1 MASYTRRAHSG
12 GNGPALRQ
20 PRTAQS
26 RAGHS
31 AQEGPYTPQESRSRH
46 ASHKASNSHRAPN
59 RKKKNTGKGKHRV
72 LKWVLGIFFS
82 LIGLGLLAGIAV
94 FAYLYTTTEVPQPE
108 KFALAEKTTVYY
120 ADGTT
125 AIGSYAEQNREIIS
139 CEGLPDYIG
148 NAIVASENRTFYTDK
163 GLDLK
168 GIARAFINNVTK
180 GTRQG
185 GSTITQQYA
194 ERYYMGETTSYVG
207 KAREAIMAI
216 KIAQTESKDEVLC
229 NYMNTI
235 YLGRNSY
242 GIQAAAKAY
251 FNKDAKDLTL
261 SEAAMIAGIIPSPST
276 WDPAD
281 NADMA
286 KSRFKR
292 VLNIMQEDGYITAK
306 QHTDAKFPQ
315 TAAVAQQNEYA
326 GPNGY
331 LLDMVRRELVQSKAV
346 TKEDLDTGG
355 YKIITTIDKS
365 KQDLMQSIGDTRLDD
380 MPESLQIGG
389 IALDPKTGE
398 VLSVYAGSD
407 YLSKQLNNADQAVFE
422 PGSTMKP
429 FALLGAAQSGVSF
442 DTLFNG
448 NSHQHFTGLDQ
459 EVNNALENNWG
470 NINLYQATANS
481 VNTVFMNVNEHLTPK
496 RTAAIAHEAGIQGDI
511 DENSM
516 YNVLGINALT
526 VWDLAQ
532 GHSTIANNGVK
543 NTLHM
548 VSKVLDSNNK
558 DMYNA
563 PSNCTKFFDA
573 IDCALVQ
580 KAMQGTTTYGTAAGT
595 SSMLGRPGAGKSGTA
610 NDEMASSFVGY
621 TPSMMNVWADK
632 KEDSEPLVINY
643 ISARGETDAALK
655 TLKKLAE
662 DYKKDHPDFE
672 FNVESIA
679 DRETYLQKIKILASS
694 NELPDWFDADPEAFF
709 EGLCKKD
716 LIYSVDDLY
725 DELGIKDKFFDIALN
740 YPKLSDGSNYLMTWQ
755 GNVEYFWYHKDMFE
769 KAGITET
776 PQTLEDLLDVCKKL
790 KDAGMTP
797 ISAGN
802 YDMIMRYPAFK
813 AFRLEGNDFIDNA
826 RMGKEK
832 FNSETG
838 IATAQY
844 TQDIAQYF
852 SEGWTSS
859 DATAQMD
866 LFLNS
871 GAAMLYTGTWDTPD
885 LVDDEGNLKDDI
897 SMFKLPVDS
906 EGTATGENDY
916 YANCGIGT
924 AILKDSM
931 SDEMK
936 DFISY
941 VWDNFADTAM
951 YEFNMLPSMMPSDSE
966 KLPELT
972 QQILSDLENCGTFA
986 QCWDV
991 RLDPSTNEVYRK
1003 ELASLGM
1010 GESTPEEFCENMDKA
1025 VEQYASDYFD
1035 TEE

>member
-1 MASYTRRAHSG
+1 MRVVTLTSNDCSRPTVTVDTMASYTRRAHSG

-331 LLDMVRRELVQSKAV
+331 LLDMVRRELVQSKAF

-407 YLSKQLNNADQAVFE
+407 YLSKQLNNAD
-422 PGSTMKP
+422 
-429 FALLGAAQSGVSF
+429 
-442 DTLFNG
+442 
-448 NSHQHFTGLDQ
+448 
-459 EVNNALENNWG
+459 
-470 NINLYQATANS
+470 
-481 VNTVFMNVNEHLTPK
+481 
-496 RTAAIAHEAGIQGDI
+496 
-511 DENSM
+511 
-516 YNVLGINALT
+516 
-526 VWDLAQ
+526 
-532 GHSTIANNGVK
+532 
-543 NTLHM
+543 
-548 VSKVLDSNNK
+548 
-558 DMYNA
+558 
-563 PSNCTKFFDA
+563 
-573 IDCALVQ
+573 
-580 KAMQGTTTYGTAAGT
+580 
-595 SSMLGRPGAGKSGTA
+595 
-610 NDEMASSFVGY
+610 
-621 TPSMMNVWADK
+621 
-632 KEDSEPLVINY
+632 
-643 ISARGETDAALK
+643 
-655 TLKKLAE
+655 
-662 DYKKDHPDFE
+662 
-672 FNVESIA
+672 
-679 DRETYLQKIKILASS
+679 
-694 NELPDWFDADPEAFF
+694 
-709 EGLCKKD
+709 
-716 LIYSVDDLY
+716 
-725 DELGIKDKFFDIALN
+725 
-740 YPKLSDGSNYLMTWQ
+740 
-755 GNVEYFWYHKDMFE
+755 
-769 KAGITET
+769 
-776 PQTLEDLLDVCKKL
+776 
-790 KDAGMTP
+790 
-797 ISAGN
+797 
-802 YDMIMRYPAFK
+802 
-813 AFRLEGNDFIDNA
+813 
-826 RMGKEK
+826 
-832 FNSETG
+832 
-838 IATAQY
+838 
-844 TQDIAQYF
+844 
-852 SEGWTSS
+852 
-859 DATAQMD
+859 
-866 LFLNS
+866 
-871 GAAMLYTGTWDTPD
+871 
-885 LVDDEGNLKDDI
+885 
-897 SMFKLPVDS
+897 
-906 EGTATGENDY
+906 
-916 YANCGIGT
+916 
-924 AILKDSM
+924 
-931 SDEMK
+931 
-936 DFISY
+936 
-941 VWDNFADTAM
+941 
-951 YEFNMLPSMMPSDSE
+951 
-966 KLPELT
+966 
-972 QQILSDLENCGTFA
+972 
-986 QCWDV
+986 
-991 RLDPSTNEVYRK
+991 
-1003 ELASLGM
+1003 
-1010 GESTPEEFCENMDKA
+1010 
-1025 VEQYASDYFD
+1025 
-1035 TEE
+1035 

>member
-1 MASYTRRAHSG
+1 MRVVTLTSNDCSRPTVTVDTMASYTRRAHSG

-331 LLDMVRRELVQSKAV
+331 LLDMVRRELVQSKAF

-448 NSHQHFTGLDQ
+448 
-459 EVNNALENNWG
+459 
-470 NINLYQATANS
+470 
-481 VNTVFMNVNEHLTPK
+481 TVFMNVNEHLTPK

-548 VSKVLDSNNK
+548 VSKVLDSNNR

-563 PSNCTKFFDA
+563 PSNGTKVFDA
-573 IDCALVQ
+573 NDCALVQ

-595 SSMLGRPGAGKSGTA
+595 SSMLGRPVAGKSGTA

-621 TPSMMNVWADK
+621 TPSMMNVWAIWNPDDK
-632 KEDSEPLVINY
+632 GNPQVVPAFSGYGVSSTGYPAHLFQEFMAQALQGTEVEQFPTAKDNGKIGGSDGTWGLSKGQSNGLSNNTNKQSTEDAQKQAEQ
-643 ISARGETDAALK
+643 DAQQKAAEEEA
-655 TLKKLAE
+655 KKQQQAQEFAQQCLAN
-662 DYKKDHPDFE
+662 P
-672 FNVESIA
+672 S
-679 DRETYLQKIKILASS
+679 
-694 NELPDWFDADPEAFF
+694 
-709 EGLCKKD
+709 
-716 LIYSVDDLY
+716 YST
-725 DELGIKDKFFDIALN
+725 ECPN
-740 YPKLSDGSNYLMTWQ
+740 YPDTTTGGDGN
-755 GNVEYFWYHKDMFE
+755 
-769 KAGITET
+769 
-776 PQTLEDLLDVCKKL
+776 
-790 KDAGMTP
+790 
-797 ISAGN
+797 AGN
-802 YDMIMRYPAFK
+802 NTGGDNGNNT
-813 AFRLEGNDFIDNA
+813 GNDN
-826 RMGKEK
+826 G
-832 FNSETG
+832 NSEAPAGTP
-838 IATAQY
+838 APTA
-844 TQDIAQYF
+844 
-852 SEGWTSS
+852 SPSS
-859 DATAQMD
+859 
-866 LFLNS
+866 
-871 GAAMLYTGTWDTPD
+871 
-885 LVDDEGNLKDDI
+885 K
-897 SMFKLPVDS
+897 
-906 EGTATGENDY
+906 
-916 YANCGIGT
+916 
-924 AILKDSM
+924 
-931 SDEMK
+931 
-936 DFISY
+936 
-941 VWDNFADTAM
+941 
-951 YEFNMLPSMMPSDSE
+951 
-966 KLPELT
+966 
-972 QQILSDLENCGTFA
+972 
-986 QCWDV
+986 
-991 RLDPSTNEVYRK
+991 
-1003 ELASLGM
+1003 
-1010 GESTPEEFCENMDKA
+1010 
-1025 VEQYASDYFD
+1025 
-1035 TEE
+1035 

>member
-276 WDPAD
+276 WAPAD

-331 LLDMVRRELVQSKAV
+331 LLDMVRRAAAGLPQAEGTGFLPAGQAKQSDPPGRLQSTAKDPTSKKKHPLRVLLAVLVLLALAAFGV
-346 TKEDLDTGG
+346 AWYLTGG
-355 YKIITTIDKS
+355 YLAALP
-365 KQDLMQSIGDTRLDD
+365 QRLKNLHL
-380 MPESLQIGG
+380 PEW
-389 IALDPKTGE
+389 
-398 VLSVYAGSD
+398 V
-407 YLSKQLNNADQAVFE
+407 
-422 PGSTMKP
+422 
-429 FALLGAAQSGVSF
+429 
-442 DTLFNG
+442 TLW
-448 NSHQHFTGLDQ
+448 Q
-459 EVNNALENNWG
+459 
-470 NINLYQATANS
+470 
-481 VNTVFMNVNEHLTPK
+481 
-496 RTAAIAHEAGIQGDI
+496 AHEP
-511 DENSM
+511 
-516 YNVLGINALT
+516 
-526 VWDLAQ
+526 
-532 GHSTIANNGVK
+532 K
-543 NTLHM
+543 
-548 VSKVLDSNNK
+548 
-558 DMYNA
+558 
-563 PSNCTKFFDA
+563 
-573 IDCALVQ
+573 
-580 KAMQGTTTYGTAAGT
+580 
-595 SSMLGRPGAGKSGTA
+595 PGA
-610 NDEMASSFVGY
+610 
-621 TPSMMNVWADK
+621 
-632 KEDSEPLVINY
+632 
-643 ISARGETDAALK
+643 R
-655 TLKKLAE
+655 
-662 DYKKDHPDFE
+662 
-672 FNVESIA
+672 
-679 DRETYLQKIKILASS
+679 
-694 NELPDWFDADPEAFF
+694 
-709 EGLCKKD
+709 
-716 LIYSVDDLY
+716 LI
-725 DELGIKDKFFDIALN
+725 
-740 YPKLSDGSNYLMTWQ
+740 
-755 GNVEYFWYHKDMFE
+755 
-769 KAGITET
+769 
-776 PQTLEDLLDVCKKL
+776 
-790 KDAGMTP
+790 
-797 ISAGN
+797 
-802 YDMIMRYPAFK
+802 
-813 AFRLEGNDFIDNA
+813 
-826 RMGKEK
+826 
-832 FNSETG
+832 
-838 IATAQY
+838 
-844 TQDIAQYF
+844 
-852 SEGWTSS
+852 
-859 DATAQMD
+859 
-866 LFLNS
+866 
-871 GAAMLYTGTWDTPD
+871 
-885 LVDDEGNLKDDI
+885 
-897 SMFKLPVDS
+897 
-906 EGTATGENDY
+906 
-916 YANCGIGT
+916 
-924 AILKDSM
+924 
-931 SDEMK
+931 
-936 DFISY
+936 
-941 VWDNFADTAM
+941 
-951 YEFNMLPSMMPSDSE
+951 
-966 KLPELT
+966 
-972 QQILSDLENCGTFA
+972 
-986 QCWDV
+986 
-991 RLDPSTNEVYRK
+991 
-1003 ELASLGM
+1003 
-1010 GESTPEEFCENMDKA
+1010 
-1025 VEQYASDYFD
+1025 
-1035 TEE
+1035 

>member
-331 LLDMVRRELVQSKAV
+331 LLDMVRRELVQSKAF

-429 FALLGAAQSGVSF
+429 FALLGPR
-442 DTLFNG
+442 N
-448 NSHQHFTGLDQ
+448 
-459 EVNNALENNWG
+459 
-470 NINLYQATANS
+470 
-481 VNTVFMNVNEHLTPK
+481 P
-496 RTAAIAHEAGIQGDI
+496 
-511 DENSM
+511 
-516 YNVLGINALT
+516 
-526 VWDLAQ
+526 
-532 GHSTIANNGVK
+532 
-543 NTLHM
+543 
-548 VSKVLDSNNK
+548 
-558 DMYNA
+558 
-563 PSNCTKFFDA
+563 
-573 IDCALVQ
+573 
-580 KAMQGTTTYGTAAGT
+580 
-595 SSMLGRPGAGKSGTA
+595 
-610 NDEMASSFVGY
+610 AS
-621 TPSMMNVWADK
+621 A
-632 KEDSEPLVINY
+632 
-643 ISARGETDAALK
+643 
-655 TLKKLAE
+655 
-662 DYKKDHPDFE
+662 
-672 FNVESIA
+672 SIHC
-679 DRETYLQKIKILASS
+679 S
-694 NELPDWFDADPEAFF
+694 
-709 EGLCKKD
+709 
-716 LIYSVDDLY
+716 
-725 DELGIKDKFFDIALN
+725 
-740 YPKLSDGSNYLMTWQ
+740 
-755 GNVEYFWYHKDMFE
+755 
-769 KAGITET
+769 
-776 PQTLEDLLDVCKKL
+776 
-790 KDAGMTP
+790 
-797 ISAGN
+797 
-802 YDMIMRYPAFK
+802 
-813 AFRLEGNDFIDNA
+813 
-826 RMGKEK
+826 
-832 FNSETG
+832 
-838 IATAQY
+838 
-844 TQDIAQYF
+844 
-852 SEGWTSS
+852 
-859 DATAQMD
+859 
-866 LFLNS
+866 
-871 GAAMLYTGTWDTPD
+871 
-885 LVDDEGNLKDDI
+885 
-897 SMFKLPVDS
+897 
-906 EGTATGENDY
+906 
-916 YANCGIGT
+916 T
-924 AILKDSM
+924 AIP
-931 SDEMK
+931 
-936 DFISY
+936 
-941 VWDNFADTAM
+941 T
-951 YEFNMLPSMMPSDSE
+951 
-966 KLPELT
+966 
-972 QQILSDLENCGTFA
+972 
-986 QCWDV
+986 
-991 RLDPSTNEVYRK
+991 STSPAWIKR
-1003 ELASLGM
+1003 
-1010 GESTPEEFCENMDKA
+1010 
-1025 VEQYASDYFD
+1025 
-1035 TEE
+1035 

>member
-108 KFALAEKTTVYY
+108 KCALAEKTTVYY

-331 LLDMVRRELVQSKAV
+331 LLDMVRRELVQSKAF

-563 PSNCTKFFDA
+563 PSNGTKVFDA
-573 IDCALVQ
+573 NDCALVQ

-595 SSMLGRPGAGKSGTA
+595 SSMLGRPVAGKSGTA

-621 TPSMMNVWADK
+621 TPSMMNVWAIWNPDDK
-632 KEDSEPLVINY
+632 GNPQVVPAFSGYGVSSTGYPAHLFQEFMAQALQGTEAEQFPTAKDNGKIGGSDGTWGLGKGQSNGLSNNTNKQSTEDTQKQAEQ
-643 ISARGETDAALK
+643 DAQQKAAEEEA
-655 TLKKLAE
+655 KKQQQAQEFAQQCLAN
-662 DYKKDHPDFE
+662 P
-672 FNVESIA
+672 S
-679 DRETYLQKIKILASS
+679 
-694 NELPDWFDADPEAFF
+694 
-709 EGLCKKD
+709 
-716 LIYSVDDLY
+716 YST
-725 DELGIKDKFFDIALN
+725 ECPN
-740 YPKLSDGSNYLMTWQ
+740 YPGTTTGGDGN
-755 GNVEYFWYHKDMFE
+755 
-769 KAGITET
+769 
-776 PQTLEDLLDVCKKL
+776 
-790 KDAGMTP
+790 
-797 ISAGN
+797 AGN
-802 YDMIMRYPAFK
+802 NTGGDNGNNT
-813 AFRLEGNDFIDNA
+813 GNDN
-826 RMGKEK
+826 G
-832 FNSETG
+832 
-838 IATAQY
+838 
-844 TQDIAQYF
+844 
-852 SEGWTSS
+852 
-859 DATAQMD
+859 
-866 LFLNS
+866 NS
-871 GAAMLYTGTWDTPD
+871 GGTGGNTGTNG
-885 LVDDEGNLKDDI
+885 V
-897 SMFKLPVDS
+897 
-906 EGTATGENDY
+906 
-916 YANCGIGT
+916 
-924 AILKDSM
+924 
-931 SDEMK
+931 
-936 DFISY
+936 
-941 VWDNFADTAM
+941 
-951 YEFNMLPSMMPSDSE
+951 
-966 KLPELT
+966 T
-972 QQILSDLENCGTFA
+972 Q
-986 QCWDV
+986 
-991 RLDPSTNEVYRK
+991 
-1003 ELASLGM
+1003 
-1010 GESTPEEFCENMDKA
+1010 
-1025 VEQYASDYFD
+1025 
-1035 TEE
+1035 

>member
-1 MASYTRRAHSG
+1 M
-12 GNGPALRQ
+12 
-20 PRTAQS
+20 
-26 RAGHS
+26 
-31 AQEGPYTPQESRSRH
+31 
-46 ASHKASNSHRAPN
+46 
-59 RKKKNTGKGKHRV
+59 
-72 LKWVLGIFFS
+72 LGIFFS

-331 LLDMVRRELVQSKAV
+331 LLDMVRRELVQSKAF

-422 PGSTMKP
+422 PGSTMNRSLCWGRAIRRQLRYVVQRQFP
-429 FALLGAAQSGVSF
+429 PALHRLGSRGEQRSGEQLGQHQSVS
-442 DTLFNG
+442 
-448 NSHQHFTGLDQ
+448 
-459 EVNNALENNWG
+459 
-470 NINLYQATANS
+470 ATANS

-563 PSNCTKFFDA
+563 PSNGTKVFDA
-573 IDCALVQ
+573 NDCALVQ

-595 SSMLGRPGAGKSGTA
+595 SSMLGRPVAGKSGTA

-621 TPSMMNVWADK
+621 TPSMMNVWAIWNPDDK
-632 KEDSEPLVINY
+632 GNPQVVPAFSGYGVSSTGYPAHLFQEFMAQPCKAPRRSSSRP
-643 ISARGETDAALK
+643 LK
-655 TLKKLAE
+655 TTARSAAPTALGAW
-662 DYKKDHPDFE
+662 
-672 FNVESIA
+672 A
-679 DRETYLQKIKILASS
+679 RDRAAACPT
-694 NELPDWFDADPEAFF
+694 
-709 EGLCKKD
+709 
-716 LIYSVDDLY
+716 
-725 DELGIKDKFFDIALN
+725 
-740 YPKLSDGSNYLMTWQ
+740 
-755 GNVEYFWYHKDMFE
+755 
-769 KAGITET
+769 T
-776 PQTLEDLLDVCKKL
+776 P
-790 KDAGMTP
+790 
-797 ISAGN
+797 
-802 YDMIMRYPAFK
+802 
-813 AFRLEGNDFIDNA
+813 
-826 RMGKEK
+826 
-832 FNSETG
+832 
-838 IATAQY
+838 
-844 TQDIAQYF
+844 
-852 SEGWTSS
+852 TSS
-859 DATAQMD
+859 PPKTRRSRLSRTHSRRRPKRKPRSNSSSGVRPAVPRQSE
-866 LFLNS
+866 LFHR
-871 GAAMLYTGTWDTPD
+871 
-885 LVDDEGNLKDDI
+885 V
-897 SMFKLPVDS
+897 
-906 EGTATGENDY
+906 
-916 YANCGIGT
+916 
-924 AILKDSM
+924 
-931 SDEMK
+931 
-936 DFISY
+936 
-941 VWDNFADTAM
+941 
-951 YEFNMLPSMMPSDSE
+951 
-966 KLPELT
+966 PELSRHHYRRRWQRR
-972 QQILSDLENCGTFA
+972 QQ
-986 QCWDV
+986 
-991 RLDPSTNEVYRK
+991 YRR
-1003 ELASLGM
+1003 
-1010 GESTPEEFCENMDKA
+1010 
-1025 VEQYASDYFD
+1025 
-1035 TEE
+1035 

>member
-1 MASYTRRAHSG
+1 MKLKKVMAAT
-12 GNGPALRQ
+12 
-20 PRTAQS
+20 
-26 RAGHS
+26 
-31 AQEGPYTPQESRSRH
+31 
-46 ASHKASNSHRAPN
+46 
-59 RKKKNTGKGKHRV
+59 
-72 LKWVLGIFFS
+72 
-82 LIGLGLLAGIAV
+82 LA
-94 FAYLYTTTEVPQPE
+94 
-108 KFALAEKTTVYY
+108 
-120 ADGTT
+120 
-125 AIGSYAEQNREIIS
+125 
-139 CEGLPDYIG
+139 
-148 NAIVASENRTFYTDK
+148 
-163 GLDLK
+163 
-168 GIARAFINNVTK
+168 
-180 GTRQG
+180 
-185 GSTITQQYA
+185 
-194 ERYYMGETTSYVG
+194 
-207 KAREAIMAI
+207 
-216 KIAQTESKDEVLC
+216 
-229 NYMNTI
+229 
-235 YLGRNSY
+235 
-242 GIQAAAKAY
+242 
-251 FNKDAKDLTL
+251 
-261 SEAAMIAGIIPSPST
+261 
-276 WDPAD
+276 
-281 NADMA
+281 
-286 KSRFKR
+286 
-292 VLNIMQEDGYITAK
+292 
-306 QHTDAKFPQ
+306 
-315 TAAVAQQNEYA
+315 
-326 GPNGY
+326 
-331 LLDMVRRELVQSKAV
+331 
-346 TKEDLDTGG
+346 
-355 YKIITTIDKS
+355 
-365 KQDLMQSIGDTRLDD
+365 
-380 MPESLQIGG
+380 
-389 IALDPKTGE
+389 
-398 VLSVYAGSD
+398 
-407 YLSKQLNNADQAVFE
+407 
-422 PGSTMKP
+422 TMMC
-429 FALLGAAQSGVSF
+429 L
-442 DTLFNG
+442 
-448 NSHQHFTGLDQ
+448 
-459 EVNNALENNWG
+459 
-470 NINLYQATANS
+470 
-481 VNTVFMNVNEHLTPK
+481 
-496 RTAAIAHEAGIQGDI
+496 
-511 DENSM
+511 
-516 YNVLGINALT
+516 
-526 VWDLAQ
+526 
-532 GHSTIANNGVK
+532 
-543 NTLHM
+543 
-548 VSKVLDSNNK
+548 
-558 DMYNA
+558 
-563 PSNCTKFFDA
+563 
-573 IDCALVQ
+573 
-580 KAMQGTTTYGTAAGT
+580 
-595 SSMLGRPGAGKSGTA
+595 
-610 NDEMASSFVGY
+610 SSF
-621 TPSMMNVWADK
+621 SMMNVWADK

-859 DATAQMD
+859 DTTAQMD

-897 SMFKLPVDS
+897 SMFKL
-906 EGTATGENDY
+906 
-916 YANCGIGT
+916 
-924 AILKDSM
+924 ILPFQGLSI
-931 SDEMK
+931 
-936 DFISY
+936 ISY

>member
-1 MASYTRRAHSG
+1 MVSHTRSV
-12 GNGPALRQ
+12 
-20 PRTAQS
+20 S
-26 RAGHS
+26 
-31 AQEGPYTPQESRSRH
+31 SRSRSARSGGAGSNRSN
-46 ASHKASNSHRAPN
+46 ASHSAPKPQNHGSHRANGPQKKQN
-59 RKKKNTGKGKHRV
+59 KRKHLV
-72 LKWVLGIFFS
+72 LKWALGIFAA
-82 LIGLGLLAGIAV
+82 LLAAGIGL
-94 FAYLYTTTEVPQPE
+94 FAYMYITTEIPEPE

-120 ADGTT
+120 SDGTT
-125 AIGSYAEQNREIIS
+125 EIGSYAEQNREIID
-139 CEGLPDYIG
+139 CAVLPDYVG
-148 NAIVASENRTFYTDK
+148 NAIVASEDRSFYTNK
-163 GLDLK
+163 GIDLY
-168 GIARAFINNVTK
+168 GIARALYTNLTT
-180 GTRQG
+180 GSRQG

-194 ERYYMGETTSYVG
+194 ERYYLGETTSYSG
-207 KAREAIMAI
+207 KLREAFLAI
-216 KIAQTESKDEVLC
+216 KIAQAQDKSQVLC

-331 LLDMVRRELVQSKAV
+331 LLDMVRRELVQSKAF

-429 FALLGAAQSGVSF
+429 FALLGTAQSGVSF

-481 VNTVFMNVNEHLTPK
+481 VNTVFMEVNKHLGAANLNEHLTPK

-563 PSNCTKFFDA
+563 PSNGTKVFDA
-573 IDCALVQ
+573 NDCALVQ

-595 SSMLGRPGAGKSGTA
+595 SSMLGRPVAGKSGTA

-621 TPSMMNVWADK
+621 TPSMMNVWAIWNPDDK
-632 KEDSEPLVINY
+632 GNPQVVPAFSGYGVSSTGYPAHLFQEFMAQALQGTEAEQFPTAKDNGKIGGSDGTWGLGKGQSSGLSNNTNKQSTEDAQKQAEQ
-643 ISARGETDAALK
+643 DAQQKAAEEEA
-655 TLKKLAE
+655 KKQQQAQEFAQQCLAN
-662 DYKKDHPDFE
+662 P
-672 FNVESIA
+672 S
-679 DRETYLQKIKILASS
+679 
-694 NELPDWFDADPEAFF
+694 
-709 EGLCKKD
+709 
-716 LIYSVDDLY
+716 YST
-725 DELGIKDKFFDIALN
+725 ECPN
-740 YPKLSDGSNYLMTWQ
+740 YPGTTTGGDGN
-755 GNVEYFWYHKDMFE
+755 
-769 KAGITET
+769 
-776 PQTLEDLLDVCKKL
+776 
-790 KDAGMTP
+790 
-797 ISAGN
+797 AGN
-802 YDMIMRYPAFK
+802 NTGGDN
-813 AFRLEGNDFIDNA
+813 GNN
-826 RMGKEK
+826 
-832 FNSETG
+832 TG
-838 IATAQY
+838 
-844 TQDIAQYF
+844 
-852 SEGWTSS
+852 
-859 DATAQMD
+859 
-866 LFLNS
+866 
-871 GAAMLYTGTWDTPD
+871 
-885 LVDDEGNLKDDI
+885 
-897 SMFKLPVDS
+897 
-906 EGTATGENDY
+906 
-916 YANCGIGT
+916 
-924 AILKDSM
+924 
-931 SDEMK
+931 
-936 DFISY
+936 
-941 VWDNFADTAM
+941 
-951 YEFNMLPSMMPSDSE
+951 
-966 KLPELT
+966 
-972 QQILSDLENCGTFA
+972 
-986 QCWDV
+986 
-991 RLDPSTNEVYRK
+991 
-1003 ELASLGM
+1003 
-1010 GESTPEEFCENMDKA
+1010 
-1025 VEQYASDYFD
+1025 
-1035 TEE
+1035 

>member
-1 MASYTRRAHSG
+1 MKNSDIRRERPQKKSSFFKRV
-12 GNGPALRQ
+12 LIFLLVIVMI
-20 PRTAQS
+20 
-26 RAGHS
+26 AGAGAAAGFFVS
-31 AQEGPYTPQESRSRH
+31 VSRH
-46 ASHKASNSHRAPN
+46 LPDVTANIQPNASSRIYDDKGRLITTVHAEEN
-59 RKKKNTGKGKHRV
+59 RIPVPITQ
-72 LKWVLGIFFS
+72 
-82 LIGLGLLAGIAV
+82 
-94 FAYLYTTTEVPQPE
+94 VPQNLQNA
-108 KFALAEKTTVYY
+108 FVAAEDVRFYEHHGIDPRGILRAVWSNVITH
-120 ADGTT
+120 
-125 AIGSYAEQNREIIS
+125 
-139 CEGLPDYIG
+139 
-148 NAIVASENRTFYTDK
+148 NATS
-163 GLDLK
+163 
-168 GIARAFINNVTK
+168 
-180 GTRQG
+180 QG

-331 LLDMVRRELVQSKAV
+331 LLDMVRRELVQSKAF

-563 PSNCTKFFDA
+563 PSNGTKVFDA
-573 IDCALVQ
+573 NDCALVQ
-580 KAMQGTTTYGTAAGT
+580 KAMQGTTTYGTAAGV
-595 SSMLGRPGAGKSGTA
+595 SARLGRQVAGKSGTA
-610 NDEMASSFVGY
+610 NDEKAASFVGY
-621 TPSMMNVWADK
+621 TPQLLNVWAIWN
-632 KEDSEPLVINY
+632 P
-643 ISARGETDAALK
+643 
-655 TLKKLAE
+655 AE
-662 DYKKDHPDFE
+662 DGSAQEVPPFAGYGVSSTGYPSHLFEEFMSLALQNQEVMTFTEPTDNGKIGGPDGTWGTG
-672 FNVESIA
+672 A
-679 DRETYLQKIKILASS
+679 QK
-694 NELPDWFDADPEAFF
+694 
-709 EGLCKKD
+709 
-716 LIYSVDDLY
+716 
-725 DELGIKDKFFDIALN
+725 
-740 YPKLSDGSNYLMTWQ
+740 
-755 GNVEYFWYHKDMFE
+755 
-769 KAGITET
+769 TET
-776 PQTLEDLLDVCKKL
+776 RQNQETPKVEENTEQT
-790 KDAGMTP
+790 TP
-797 ISAGN
+797 DPTQNSDQNSAGN
-802 YDMIMRYPAFK
+802 GD
-813 AFRLEGNDFIDNA
+813 GGD
-826 RMGKEK
+826 
-832 FNSETG
+832 
-838 IATAQY
+838 
-844 TQDIAQYF
+844 
-852 SEGWTSS
+852 
-859 DATAQMD
+859 
-866 LFLNS
+866 NS
-871 GAAMLYTGTWDTPD
+871 GNSGDGGD
-885 LVDDEGNLKDDI
+885 SGNNGGDSSGDGGNGGNSSGDNSGDDQSNG
-897 SMFKLPVDS
+897 
-906 EGTATGENDY
+906 
-916 YANCGIGT
+916 
-924 AILKDSM
+924 
-931 SDEMK
+931 
-936 DFISY
+936 
-941 VWDNFADTAM
+941 
-951 YEFNMLPSMMPSDSE
+951 
-966 KLPELT
+966 
-972 QQILSDLENCGTFA
+972 A
-986 QCWDV
+986 Q
-991 RLDPSTNEVYRK
+991 
-1003 ELASLGM
+1003 
-1010 GESTPEEFCENMDKA
+1010 
-1025 VEQYASDYFD
+1025 
-1035 TEE
+1035 

>member
-31 AQEGPYTPQESRSRH
+31 AQEGPHTPQESRSRH

-168 GIARAFINNVTK
+168 GIARAFINNMTK

-331 LLDMVRRELVQSKAV
+331 LLDMVRRELVQSKAF

-481 VNTVFMNVNEHLTPK
+481 VNTVFMNVNEHLTPQ
-496 RTAAIAHEAGIQGDI
+496 RTAKIAHEAGIEGEI
-511 DENSM
+511 DTSSM

-548 VSKVLDSNNK
+548 VNKVLSSDNK
-558 DMYNA
+558 DLYNA
-563 PSNCTKFFDA
+563 PNENKQVFDA
-573 IDCALVQ
+573 NDCALVQ
-580 KAMQGTTTYGTAAGT
+580 KAMQGTTTYGTAAGV
-595 SSMLGRPGAGKSGTA
+595 SSALGGRQVAGKSGTA
-610 NDEMASSFVGY
+610 NDELAASFVGY
-621 TPSMMNVWADK
+621 TPSLLNVWAIWN
-632 KEDSEPLVINY
+632 P
-643 ISARGETDAALK
+643 
-655 TLKKLAE
+655 
-662 DYKKDHPDFE
+662 
-672 FNVESIA
+672 
-679 DRETYLQKIKILASS
+679 
-694 NELPDWFDADPEAFF
+694 DADGNPQVVPAF
-709 EGLCKKD
+709 GG
-716 LIYSVDDLY
+716 YGVTST
-725 DELGIKDKFFDIALN
+725 G
-740 YPKLSDGSNYLMTWQ
+740 
-755 GNVEYFWYHKDMFE
+755 
-769 KAGITET
+769 
-776 PQTLEDLLDVCKKL
+776 
-790 KDAGMTP
+790 
-797 ISAGN
+797 
-802 YDMIMRYPAFK
+802 YPAHLF
-813 AFRLEGNDFIDNA
+813 EEY
-826 RMGKEK
+826 M
-832 FNSETG
+832 
-838 IATAQY
+838 
-844 TQDIAQYF
+844 TQALQ
-852 SEGWTSS
+852 
-859 DATAQMD
+859 
-866 LFLNS
+866 
-871 GAAMLYTGTWDTPD
+871 GT
-885 LVDDEGNLKDDI
+885 
-897 SMFKLPVDS
+897 
-906 EGTATGENDY
+906 
-916 YANCGIGT
+916 
-924 AILKDSM
+924 
-931 SDEMK
+931 
-936 DFISY
+936 
-941 VWDNFADTAM
+941 
-951 YEFNMLPSMMPSDSE
+951 
-966 KLPELT
+966 
-972 QQILSDLENCGTFA
+972 
-986 QCWDV
+986 
-991 RLDPSTNEVYRK
+991 
-1003 ELASLGM
+1003 
-1010 GESTPEEFCENMDKA
+1010 A
-1025 VEQYASDYFD
+1025 VEQFTTPKDSGKIGGPDGTWGLGGGQRSSSSTTDDEEAKKQAEEEAKRKAEEEAKKQADAEARQKQEFAQQCLANPSYSTECPNYPGTSSGGDGD
-1035 TEE
+1035 TGDTTPTPDGEQKPTPDPQQPQSQQQ

>member
-1 MASYTRRAHSG
+1 MCVR
-12 GNGPALRQ
+12 
-20 PRTAQS
+20 
-26 RAGHS
+26 
-31 AQEGPYTPQESRSRH
+31 
-46 ASHKASNSHRAPN
+46 
-59 RKKKNTGKGKHRV
+59 
-72 LKWVLGIFFS
+72 
-82 LIGLGLLAGIAV
+82 
-94 FAYLYTTTEVPQPE
+94 
-108 KFALAEKTTVYY
+108 
-120 ADGTT
+120 
-125 AIGSYAEQNREIIS
+125 
-139 CEGLPDYIG
+139 
-148 NAIVASENRTFYTDK
+148 NRTFYTDK

-331 LLDMVRRELVQSKAV
+331 LLDMVRRELVQSKAF

-563 PSNCTKFFDA
+563 PSNGTKVFDA
-573 IDCALVQ
+573 NDCALVQ

-595 SSMLGRPGAGKSGTA
+595 SSMLGRPVAGKSGTA

-621 TPSMMNVWADK
+621 TPSMMNVWAIWNPDDK
-632 KEDSEPLVINY
+632 GNPQVVPAFSGYGVSSTGYPAHLFQEFMAQPCKAPRRSSSRPLKTTARSAAPTALGAWARDRAAACPTTPTSSPPKTRRSRLSRTHSRRRPKRKPRSNSRLRSSPSSASPIRA
-643 ISARGETDAALK
+643 IPPSARIIPAPLP
-655 TLKKLAE
+655 AE
-662 DYKKDHPDFE
+662 MATPATIPA
-672 FNVESIA
+672 VTTGTIPA
-679 DRETYLQKIKILASS
+679 TIMVI
-694 NELPDWFDADPEAFF
+694 PEA
-709 EGLCKKD
+709 
-716 LIYSVDDLY
+716 
-725 DELGIKDKFFDIALN
+725 
-740 YPKLSDGSNYLMTWQ
+740 P
-755 GNVEYFWYHKDMFE
+755 
-769 KAGITET
+769 AGT
-776 PQTLEDLLDVCKKL
+776 PAPT
-790 KDAGMTP
+790 
-797 ISAGN
+797 
-802 YDMIMRYPAFK
+802 
-813 AFRLEGNDFIDNA
+813 
-826 RMGKEK
+826 
-832 FNSETG
+832 
-838 IATAQY
+838 
-844 TQDIAQYF
+844 
-852 SEGWTSS
+852 
-859 DATAQMD
+859 
-866 LFLNS
+866 
-871 GAAMLYTGTWDTPD
+871 
-885 LVDDEGNLKDDI
+885 
-897 SMFKLPVDS
+897 
-906 EGTATGENDY
+906 
-916 YANCGIGT
+916 
-924 AILKDSM
+924 
-931 SDEMK
+931 
-936 DFISY
+936 
-941 VWDNFADTAM
+941 
-951 YEFNMLPSMMPSDSE
+951 
-966 KLPELT
+966 
-972 QQILSDLENCGTFA
+972 
-986 QCWDV
+986 
-991 RLDPSTNEVYRK
+991 
-1003 ELASLGM
+1003 ASL
-1010 GESTPEEFCENMDKA
+1010 SSK
-1025 VEQYASDYFD
+1025 
-1035 TEE
+1035 